1 MPPAIVTPLPAL
13 AWCAT
18 QPRWLTATG
27 DTLVWATG
35 EADEPGGL
43 FAIRAADLGRVA
55 PRCLL
60 DFAPWRDAGVVCPLG
75 LAVHAGRACLIIAD
89 EIVQVPLDGNAPTT
103 LRRPRDA
110 AMLWSIG
117 TWRDELHVATYETT
131 QRELRSLSP
140 VRWGIERVHDGRF
153 ERTHEAIQPG
163 DRPVPRFDATD
174 VPTPPWYLADATG
187 VCFDDGDGHVV
198 RIDAAAIPG
207 RLPSGFWPHHAVAV
221 DDGVVMTNHAGEV
234 VHAGPAV
241 GIRLWQLTDL
251 DGDLLVADVLAVVA
265 GCAVLRCERP
275 GAWGEWRLCALPLT
289 GGAVVELFRTPSQIT
304 SVAACAGRLFWALAN
319 GALGAVDLAGF
330 PRPVPVSV
338 PPNPWRAT
346 GAPTADT
353 RPPAADAESPGGRAL
368 PAALRS
374 ACSAP
379 PLPSDVAVPPWIT
392 WPLLALTRYRRQMLA
407 LVPHLPPVVTEVDAP
422 LVGRRGV
429 VTCYT
434 WSAAVR
440 ARGAAYDQLVF
451 RTLPTRPG
459 CWTLDPTVVDAQAV
473 ARWIERRRGP
483 IEERVWRW
491 LPDVALLADLLPQWV
506 EQAGGHTDD
515 GWLQLGAP
523 LEDLI
528 RDEAGPLDDLRLEAF
543 GPLAAALGDVEV
555 HDAASPR
562 CSAVAARHAA
572 FIDGLVDAGR
582 ASVGGALPG
591 LEPNHAGLTLREEFR
606 GRRLARRDAR
616 HRREPAPPAL
626 QVPVGPAVRAPSP
639 RHLHQGQVGGHGRG
653 QDRHPVDKLILELL
667 QHTPT
672 MLLLDEFQTWYDGLT
687 NTKQYPWKNWAFNF
701 IQILSEIAK
710 EHPDLLVLVIS
721 VRNGGSDAYQ
731 QVHRV
736 NPVAIDF
743 KAGGSA
749 ERIQQDRRRMLL
761 HRLFDNRLQITKP
774 RSPLLIAQHVA
785 ENPCACWTCATAEQE
800 RKRKEFTESRGPTRR
815 TCCACS
821 KNRC

>member
-591 LEPNHAGLTLREEFR
+591 LRRGPALVSACDRLIVAHHGAGATTLPAGLLDVLAAERLHSAALHWLVLDATPARWPSATLVAAAGYLVGR
-606 GRRLARRDAR
+606 GLERDRVRQWLRRLAGWDLVGRPAPALPHTAPSTELVLLALALEPAAAVRLLREALRAPALHAVERAVDLVLAIDAAWGWELLRGMR
-616 HRREPAPPAL
+616 HTVAHREPLALALAHVDQDAAARPAW
-626 QVPVGPAVRAPSP
+626 PRAW
-639 RHLHQGQVGGHGRG
+639 R
-653 QDRHPVDKLILELL
+653 LELL
-667 QHTPT
+667 RRE
-672 MLLLDEFQTWYDGLT
+672 LAGVADGL
-687 NTKQYPWKNWAFNF
+687 AR
-701 IQILSEIAK
+701 L
-710 EHPDLLVLVIS
+710 
-721 VRNGGSDAYQ
+721 GG
-731 QVHRV
+731 R
-736 NPVAIDF
+736 P
-743 KAGGSA
+743 GGA
-749 ERIQQDRRRMLL
+749 L
-761 HRLFDNRLQITKP
+761 N
-774 RSPLLIAQHVA
+774 
-785 ENPCACWTCATAEQE
+785 
-800 RKRKEFTESRGPTRR
+800 
-815 TCCACS
+815 
-821 KNRC
+821 